1 MFLFDFSHLE
11 EGGNKN
17 GFIKEKYLVHSLPS
31 LSFGLKISYQKIV
44 QYDLPFFGIGAGI
57 HTDGQLVISNDMLG
71 NFVGDIDPKFVRKY
85 ANISDI
91 VIDSFT
97 KYKNDIKNLDF
108 PSEENFYTI
117 DQETLTEIEKYFK
130 K

>member
-1 MFLFDFSHLE
+1 
-11 EGGNKN
+11 
-17 GFIKEKYLVHSLPS
+17 
-31 LSFGLKISYQKIV
+31 
-44 QYDLPFFGIGAGI
+44 
-57 HTDGQLVISNDMLG
+57 MLG